1 MSEPTINVELTLDET
16 GFLCNTLMRQ
26 FFMSGGVAAQPKW
39 AIELYTKLATA
50 NDKLMYPDV
59 ATDESRSYGP
69 RR

>member
-1 MSEPTINVELTLDET
+1 MSEPTINVELNLNET
-16 GFLCNTLMRQ
+16 GTLCHLLMQTFLR
-26 FFMSGGVAAQPKW
+26 SGGTSNQPSW